1 MIEEDTN
8 QHRPDPKEQRND
20 EVPFEFVDIPTLT
33 AIFSARTHDSEGVL
47 RFGIQKKQ
55 LLSVIGI
62 TDYQLVSL
70 LEKYSELIAPL
81 GLEIIEF
88 KDGSSVW
95 LALRH
100 ARIAPMQLSHYSQS
114 LLGILISKL
123 YKQKNPVNAEDL
135 RQDLVT
141 RGFVTNAEF
150 TNGLQELVTNR
161 FISRK
166 RGKLRLDVRCFLEF
180 TENDLQEIQKEVNEI
195 IGGTE

>member
-1 MIEEDTN
+1 MIDEDTTKREPN
-8 QHRPDPKEQRND
+8 SKEQRND

-33 AIFSARTHDSEGVL
+33 AIFSARAQDPEGIL

-62 TDYQLVSL
+62 TEYQLKSL

-88 KDGSSVW
+88 KDGASVW

-123 YKQKNPVNAEDL
+123 YNQKSPVNAEDL

-150 TNGLQELVTNR
+150 TNGLQELVVNR

-180 TENDLQEIQKEVNEI
+180 TDSDLQEIQKEVSEI
-195 IGGTE
+195 LGGND